1 MVAVLL
7 VMVMAKVVV
16 VMVEMVMVSVTGGTG
31 DYGDG
36 YSDNGGHDDSNT
48 GSGEDRYGDG
58 DPFSQMSSL
67 INTQISQCDPVPNVL
82 AVDGGLSRSHTWSL
96 LLLVLLL
103 QTITPSSP
111 GHP

>member
-1 MVAVLL
+1 
-7 VMVMAKVVV
+7 
-16 VMVEMVMVSVTGGTG
+16 MVSVTGGTG